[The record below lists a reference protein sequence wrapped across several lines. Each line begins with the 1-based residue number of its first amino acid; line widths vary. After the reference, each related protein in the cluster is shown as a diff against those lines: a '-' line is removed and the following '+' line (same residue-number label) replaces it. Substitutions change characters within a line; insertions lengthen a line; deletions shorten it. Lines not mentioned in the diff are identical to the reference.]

1 LHGCTITEQEHT
13 MNRTAPPPGRFVGID
28 VSQRT
33 LHVADHQTQTV
44 RTVSNN
50 ARGHQQLVVDLAHAT
65 LVVFEATGSYHRPL
79 ADALALAD
87 IPFCILNPRQARD
100 FAKATGQLAKTDRVD
115 ARILALFAQR
125 IRPRPTEPISEA
137 RAALSEL
144 VTRRHQLI
152 QMRTAETNRRHQR
165 RFGASVVEHIQWL
178 NGQIKHIE
186 AQIETLVRTQSP
198 WCHDIKRWQSV
209 PGVGPVLCHTL
220 LASLPELGKLSRHQ
234 VSALAGVAPLCCD
247 SGTYRG
253 QRRIWGGR
261 AQLRRGLYMAA
272 LVATRFNP
280 ELKAFYERLLSRG
293 KPKKVA
299 LTACMRKL
307 LVCLN
312 AMQRDAA
319 SYRPAALA

>member
-1 LHGCTITEQEHT
+1 MNHT
-13 MNRTAPPPGRFVGID
+13 VPPPGRFVGID

-33 LHVADHQTQTV
+33 LHVADHPEQSV
-44 RTVSNN
+44 RTVANTE
-50 ARGHQQLVVDLAHAT
+50 RGLQQLVIDLADAK
-65 LVVFEATGSYHRPL
+65 LVVFEATGSYHRRL
-79 ADALALAD
+79 AAALAQAD
-87 IPFCILNPRQARD
+87 IPCCVLNPRQARD

-125 IRPRPTEPISEA
+125 MQPRPSEPVCEA

-152 QMRTAETNRRHQR
+152 QMRTAETNRRRQQ
-165 RFGASVVEHIQWL
+165 RFGASVREHIQWL
-178 NGQIKHIE
+178 NAQLKHIE
-186 AQIETLVRTQSP
+186 AQIEHLVRAQP
-198 WCHDIKRWQSV
+198 QWRHDVQRWQTV
-209 PGVGPVLCHTL
+209 PGVGPVLCYTL
-220 LASLPELGKLSRHQ
+220 LASLPELGRLNRHQ

-247 SGTYRG
+247 SGTHRG

-261 AQLRRGLYMAA
+261 APLRRGLYMAA
-272 LVATRFNP
+272 LVATRFHP
-280 ELKAFYERLLSRG
+280 ELRVFYDRLLSRG

-319 SYRPAALA
+319 SYRPPALA

>member
-1 LHGCTITEQEHT
+1 
-13 MNRTAPPPGRFVGID
+13 MNPTVSPPGGFVGID

-33 LHVADHQTQTV
+33 LHVADDRHQAV
-44 RTVSNN
+44 RTVPNN
-50 ARGHQQLVVDLAHAT
+50 DCGHQRLVVDLADAT
-65 LVVFEATGSYHRPL
+65 LVVFEATGSYHRQL
-79 ADALALAD
+79 AAALGRAD
-87 IPFCILNPRQARD
+87 IPFCVLNPRQARD

-125 IRPRPTEPISEA
+125 MRPRACEPVSEA

-152 QMRTAETNRRHQR
+152 QMRTAETNRRHQH
-165 RFGASVVEHIQWL
+165 RFGPSVREHIEWL
-178 NGQIKHIE
+178 NAQIKSIQ
-186 AQIETLVRTQSP
+186 AQIETLVRAQP
-198 WCHDIKRWQSV
+198 QWRHDLERWQTV

-220 LASLPELGKLSRHQ
+220 LAALPELGKLNRHQ

-253 QRRIWGGR
+253 QRHIWGGR
-261 AQLRRGLYMAA
+261 AQLRRCLYMAA
-272 LVATRFNP
+272 LVASRFNP
-280 ELKAFYERLLSRG
+280 ELKAFYDRLLSRG

-319 SYRPAALA
+319 GYRPAALA

>member
-1 LHGCTITEQEHT
+1 MNHT
-13 MNRTAPPPGRFVGID
+13 VSPLGRFVGID

-33 LHVADHQTQTV
+33 LHVADHRHQEV
-44 RTVSNN
+44 RTVPNN
-50 ARGHQQLVVDLAHAT
+50 EPGHQQLVVDLAEAT
-65 LVVFEATGSYHRPL
+65 LVVFEATGSYHRRL
-79 ADALALAD
+79 ANVLARAA
-87 IPFCILNPRQARD
+87 IPYCVLNPRQARD

-125 IRPRPTEPISEA
+125 MQPRPTEPVSDA

-152 QMRTAETNRRHQR
+152 QMRTAETNRRHQQ
-165 RFGASVVEHIQWL
+165 RFGASVLEHIEWL
-178 NGQIKHIE
+178 DDQIQRIE
-186 AQIETLVRTQSP
+186 AQIKALVGTEPQWRQ
-198 WCHDIKRWQSV
+198 DLERWQSV
-209 PGVGPVLCHTL
+209 PGVGPVLSYVL
-220 LASLPELGKLSRHQ
+220 LASLPELGQLNRQ
-234 VSALAGVAPLCCD
+234 QISALAGVAPLCCD

-261 AQLRRGLYMAA
+261 ASLRRCLYMAA

-280 ELKAFYERLLSRG
+280 ELKAFYERLVSRG

-319 SYRPAALA
+319 PYRPPALA

>member
-1 LHGCTITEQEHT
+1 MNHT
-13 MNRTAPPPGRFVGID
+13 VSPLGRFVGID

-33 LHVADHQTQTV
+33 LHVADHRHQEV
-44 RTVSNN
+44 RTVPNN
-50 ARGHQQLVVDLAHAT
+50 EPGHQQLVVDLAEAT
-65 LVVFEATGSYHRPL
+65 LVVFEATGSYHRRL
-79 ADALALAD
+79 ANVLARAA
-87 IPFCILNPRQARD
+87 IPYCVLNPRQARD

-125 IRPRPTEPISEA
+125 MQPRPTEPVSDA

-152 QMRTAETNRRHQR
+152 QMRTAETNRRHQQ
-165 RFGASVVEHIQWL
+165 RFGASVLEHIEWL
-178 NGQIKHIE
+178 DDQIQRIE
-186 AQIETLVRTQSP
+186 AQIKALVRTEPQ
-198 WCHDIKRWQSV
+198 WRQDLERWQSV
-209 PGVGPVLCHTL
+209 PGVGPVLSYVL
-220 LASLPELGKLSRHQ
+220 LASLPELGQLNRQ
-234 VSALAGVAPLCCD
+234 QISALAGVAPLCCD

-261 AQLRRGLYMAA
+261 ASLRRCLYMAA

-280 ELKAFYERLLSRG
+280 ELKAFYERLVSRG

-312 AMQRDAA
+312 AMQRDTAP
-319 SYRPAALA
+319 YRPPALA

>member
-1 LHGCTITEQEHT
+1 
-13 MNRTAPPPGRFVGID
+13 MNRTLSPPPRFVGID

-33 LHVADHQTQTV
+33 LHVADHRAQHV
-44 RTVSNN
+44 RTVCND
-50 ARGHQQLVVDLAHAT
+50 APGLQQLVFELADAA
-65 LVVFEATGSYHRPL
+65 LVVFEATGSYHRRL
-79 ADALALAD
+79 AAALARAD
-87 IPFCILNPRQARD
+87 IPFCVLNPRQARD

-115 ARILALFAQR
+115 ARILALFAHRMQ
-125 IRPRPTEPISEA
+125 PRPTEPVSEA
-137 RAALSEL
+137 REALREL

-152 QMRTAETNRRHQR
+152 QMRTAETNRRHQN
-165 RFGASVVEHIQWL
+165 RFGDSVREHIEWL
-178 NGQIKHIE
+178 DHQIQHIDT
-186 AQIETLVRTQSP
+186 QLKTLVRTQP
-198 WCHDIKRWQSV
+198 QWLHDLERWQTV
-209 PGVGPVLCHTL
+209 PGVGPVLSHML
-220 LASLPELGKLSRHQ
+220 LAALPELGQLNRHQ

-261 AQLRRGLYMAA
+261 AQLRRCLYMAA

-319 SYRPAALA
+319 PYRPPALA

>member
-1 LHGCTITEQEHT
+1 MNHT
-13 MNRTAPPPGRFVGID
+13 VSPLGRFVGID

-33 LHVADHQTQTV
+33 LHVADHRHQEV
-44 RTVSNN
+44 RTVPNN
-50 ARGHQQLVVDLAHAT
+50 EPGHQQLVVDLAEAT
-65 LVVFEATGSYHRPL
+65 LVVFEATGSYHRRL
-79 ADALALAD
+79 ANVLARAA
-87 IPFCILNPRQARD
+87 IPYCVLNPRQARD

-125 IRPRPTEPISEA
+125 MQPRPTEPVSDA
-137 RAALSEL
+137 RAALGEL

-152 QMRTAETNRRHQR
+152 QMRTAETNRRHQQ
-165 RFGASVVEHIQWL
+165 RFGASVLEHIEWL
-178 NGQIKHIE
+178 DDQIQRIE
-186 AQIETLVRTQSP
+186 AQIKALVRTEPQ
-198 WCHDIKRWQSV
+198 WRQDLERWQSV
-209 PGVGPVLCHTL
+209 PGVGPVLSYVL
-220 LASLPELGKLSRHQ
+220 LASLPELGQLNRQ
-234 VSALAGVAPLCCD
+234 QISALAGVAPLCCD

-261 AQLRRGLYMAA
+261 ASLRRCLYMAA

-280 ELKAFYERLLSRG
+280 ELKAFYERLVSRG

-319 SYRPAALA
+319 PYRPPALA

>member
-1 LHGCTITEQEHT
+1 
-13 MNRTAPPPGRFVGID
+13 MNRTASPPGRFVGID

-33 LHVADHQTQTV
+33 LHVADHRQQDV
-44 RTVSNN
+44 RAVPNN
-50 ARGHQQLVVDLAHAT
+50 KLGHHQLVVELADAE
-65 LVVFEATGSYHRPL
+65 LVVFEATGTYHRRL
-79 ADALALAD
+79 ADALARAH
-87 IPFCILNPRQARD
+87 IPFCVLNPRQARD

-125 IRPRPTEPISEA
+125 IQPRATEPLSA
-137 RAALSEL
+137 SRQALREL

-152 QMRTAETNRRHQR
+152 QMRTAETNRRHQN
-165 RFGASVVEHIQWL
+165 RFGDSVLEHIQWL
-178 NGQIKHIE
+178 DHQIKSID
-186 AQIETLVRTQSP
+186 AQIEALVRTQP
-198 WCHDIKRWQSV
+198 QWLDDLARWQSV
-209 PGVGPVLCHTL
+209 PGVGPVLAHML
-220 LASLPELGKLSRHQ
+220 LAALPELGKLNRHQ

-261 AQLRRGLYMAA
+261 AQLRRCLYMAA

-293 KPKKVA
+293 KPKKLA

-319 SYRPAALA
+319 PYQHPALA

>member
-1 LHGCTITEQEHT
+1 MNHT
-13 MNRTAPPPGRFVGID
+13 VSPLGRFVGID

-33 LHVADHQTQTV
+33 LHVADHRHQEV
-44 RTVSNN
+44 RTVPNDEP
-50 ARGHQQLVVDLAHAT
+50 GHQQLVIDLAEAT
-65 LVVFEATGSYHRPL
+65 LVVFEATGSYHRRL
-79 ADALALAD
+79 AKVLARAA
-87 IPFCILNPRQARD
+87 IPYCVLNPRQARD

-125 IRPRPTEPISEA
+125 MQPRPTEPVSDA

-152 QMRTAETNRRHQR
+152 QMRTAETNRRHQQ
-165 RFGASVVEHIQWL
+165 RFGASVLEHIEWL
-178 NGQIKHIE
+178 DDQIQRIE
-186 AQIETLVRTQSP
+186 AQIKALVRTEPQ
-198 WCHDIKRWQSV
+198 WRQDLERWQSV
-209 PGVGPVLCHTL
+209 PGVGPVLSYVL
-220 LASLPELGKLSRHQ
+220 LASLPELGQLNRQ
-234 VSALAGVAPLCCD
+234 QISALAGVAPLCCD

-261 AQLRRGLYMAA
+261 ASLRRCLYMAA

-280 ELKAFYERLLSRG
+280 ELKAFYERLVSRG

-319 SYRPAALA
+319 PYRPPALA

>member
-1 LHGCTITEQEHT
+1 MNHT
-13 MNRTAPPPGRFVGID
+13 VSPLGRFVGID

-33 LHVADHQTQTV
+33 LHVADHRHQQV
-44 RTVSNN
+44 RTVPNN
-50 ARGHQQLVVDLAHAT
+50 EPGHQQLVVDLAEAT
-65 LVVFEATGSYHRPL
+65 LVVFEATGSYHRRL
-79 ADALALAD
+79 ANVLARAA
-87 IPFCILNPRQARD
+87 IPYCVLNPRQARD

-125 IRPRPTEPISEA
+125 MQPRPTEPVSDA

-152 QMRTAETNRRHQR
+152 QMRTAETNRRHQQ
-165 RFGASVVEHIQWL
+165 RFGASVLEHIEWL
-178 NGQIKHIE
+178 DDQIQRIE
-186 AQIETLVRTQSP
+186 AQIKALVRTEPQ
-198 WCHDIKRWQSV
+198 WRQDLERWQSV
-209 PGVGPVLCHTL
+209 PGVGPVLSYVL
-220 LASLPELGKLSRHQ
+220 LASLPELGQLNRQ
-234 VSALAGVAPLCCD
+234 QISALAGVAPLCCD

-261 AQLRRGLYMAA
+261 ASLRRCLYMAA

-280 ELKAFYERLLSRG
+280 ELKAFYERLVSRG

-319 SYRPAALA
+319 PYRPPALA

>member
-1 LHGCTITEQEHT
+1 MNHT
-13 MNRTAPPPGRFVGID
+13 VSPLGRFVGID

-33 LHVADHQTQTV
+33 LHVADHRHQEV
-44 RTVSNN
+44 RTVPNDEP
-50 ARGHQQLVVDLAHAT
+50 GHQQLVVDLAEAT
-65 LVVFEATGSYHRPL
+65 LVVFEATGSYHRRL
-79 ADALALAD
+79 AKVLARAA
-87 IPFCILNPRQARD
+87 IPYCVLNPRQARD

-125 IRPRPTEPISEA
+125 MQPRPTEPVSDA

-152 QMRTAETNRRHQR
+152 QMRTAETNRRHQQ
-165 RFGASVVEHIQWL
+165 RFGASVLEHIEWL
-178 NGQIKHIE
+178 DDQIQRIE
-186 AQIETLVRTQSP
+186 AQIKALVRTEPQ
-198 WCHDIKRWQSV
+198 WRQDLERWQSV
-209 PGVGPVLCHTL
+209 PGVGPVLSYVL
-220 LASLPELGKLSRHQ
+220 LASLPELGQLNRQ
-234 VSALAGVAPLCCD
+234 QISALAGVAPLCCD

-261 AQLRRGLYMAA
+261 ASLRRCLYMAA

-280 ELKAFYERLLSRG
+280 ELKAFYERLVSRG

-319 SYRPAALA
+319 PYRPPALA

>member
-1 LHGCTITEQEHT
+1 MNHT
-13 MNRTAPPPGRFVGID
+13 VSPLGRFVGID

-33 LHVADHQTQTV
+33 LHVADHRHQEV
-44 RTVSNN
+44 RTVPNN
-50 ARGHQQLVVDLAHAT
+50 EPGHQQLVVDLAEAT
-65 LVVFEATGSYHRPL
+65 LVVFEATGSYHRRL
-79 ADALALAD
+79 ANVLARAA
-87 IPFCILNPRQARD
+87 IPYCVLNPRQARD

-125 IRPRPTEPISEA
+125 MQPRPTEPVSDA

-152 QMRTAETNRRHQR
+152 QMRTAETNRRHQQ
-165 RFGASVVEHIQWL
+165 RFGASVLEHIEWL
-178 NGQIKHIE
+178 DDQIQRIE
-186 AQIETLVRTQSP
+186 AQIKALVRTEPQ
-198 WCHDIKRWQSV
+198 WRQDLERWQSV
-209 PGVGPVLCHTL
+209 PGVGPVLSYVL
-220 LASLPELGKLSRHQ
+220 LASLPELGQLNRQ
-234 VSALAGVAPLCCD
+234 QISALAGVAPLCCD

-261 AQLRRGLYMAA
+261 ASLRRCLYMAA

-280 ELKAFYERLLSRG
+280 ELKAFYERLVSRG

-319 SYRPAALA
+319 PYRPPALA

>member
-1 LHGCTITEQEHT
+1 MNHT
-13 MNRTAPPPGRFVGID
+13 VPPPRRFVGID
-28 VSQRT
+28 VSQRA
-33 LHVADHQTQTV
+33 LHVAEHPEHAV
-44 RTVSNN
+44 RTVPNHPQ
-50 ARGHQQLVVDLAHAT
+50 GHQQLVADLADAQ
-65 LVVFEATGSYHRPL
+65 LVVFEATGSYHRRL
-79 ADALALAD
+79 AAALAQAD
-87 IPFCILNPRQARD
+87 IPFCVLNPRQARD

-125 IRPRPTEPISEA
+125 MQPRPTEPLSEA
-137 RAALSEL
+137 RAALNDL

-152 QMRTAETNRRHQR
+152 QMRTAETNRRHQK
-165 RFGASVVEHIQWL
+165 RFGASVREHIQWL
-178 NGQIKHIE
+178 DAQLKRIE
-186 AQIETLVRTQSP
+186 AQIQAVVRTQP
-198 WCHDIKRWQSV
+198 RWRQDVERWSSV

-220 LASLPELGKLSRHQ
+220 LASLPELGRLNRHQ

-261 AQLRRGLYMAA
+261 AQLRRCLYMAA

-280 ELKAFYERLLSRG
+280 ELKAFYQRLLHRG

-319 SYRPAALA
+319 DYRPPAPA

>member
-1 LHGCTITEQEHT
+1 
-13 MNRTAPPPGRFVGID
+13 MNRTVPPPRRFVGID
-28 VSQRT
+28 VSQRA
-33 LHVADHQTQTV
+33 LHVAEYPEHSV
-44 RTVSNN
+44 RTVPNN
-50 ARGHQQLVVDLAHAT
+50 PQGHQQLVAHLADAQ
-65 LVVFEATGSYHRPL
+65 LVVFEATGSYHQRL
-79 ADALALAD
+79 AAALAQAD
-87 IPFCILNPRQARD
+87 IPFCVLNPRQARD

-125 IRPRPTEPISEA
+125 MQPRPTEPLSEA
-137 RAALSEL
+137 RAGLNDL

-152 QMRTAETNRRHQR
+152 QMRTAETNRRHQK
-165 RFGASVVEHIQWL
+165 RFGASVREHIRWL
-178 NGQIKHIE
+178 DAQLKRIE
-186 AQIETLVRTQSP
+186 AQIQALVRTQP
-198 WCHDIKRWQSV
+198 RWRQDVERWQSV

-220 LASLPELGKLSRHQ
+220 LASLPELGQLNRHQ

-261 AQLRRGLYMAA
+261 AQLRRTLYMAA
-272 LVATRFNP
+272 LVATRFHP
-280 ELKAFYERLLSRG
+280 ELKAFYERLLARG

-319 SYRPAALA
+319 DYRPAALA